1 LFSIVTIDESIFL
14 NASNRNSIFLF
25 AVLTNDTFVGNNVV
39 NAFANC
45 FFDLLLVSA
54 AIGRSSV
61 RHGFVFAKN
70 THVLI
75 IGNGEGL

>member
-1 LFSIVTIDESIFL
+1 
-14 NASNRNSIFLF
+14 
-25 AVLTNDTFVGNNVV
+25 
-39 NAFANC
+39 
-45 FFDLLLVSA
+45 VSA